1 MDGKEGRVIEEKQL
15 ILKIQRGDRGAFRE
29 LVSQY
34 GPYVFRVAY
43 SVLHDH
49 KEAEDAA
56 QEIFLQV
63 YKSLPGYRFEGFKTW
78 LTRIAIHKS
87 IDLKRKRDRR
97 REEQWDPAEVLHI
110 ASAQE
115 DDVLQQLMDEERKAQ
130 LRTRILTL
138 PPAHRD
144 IITAFYLEG
153 KSYDDIAAEQS
164 IAVKSVES
172 RLYRARSWI
181 REHWKEEEWR

>member
-1 MDGKEGRVIEEKQL
+1 MKQYSAY
-15 ILKIQRGDRGAFRE
+15 IYRI
-29 LVSQY
+29 
-34 GPYVFRVAY
+34 AY
-43 SVLHDH
+43 SVLREA
-49 KEAEDAA
+49 KEAEDAS

-63 YKSLPGYRFEGFKTW
+63 YKSLPGYRYEGFKTW
-78 LTRIAIHKS
+78 LTRIAVHKA

-97 REEQWDPAEVLHI
+97 KEEQWDPAKVLHI
-110 ASAQE
+110 APVHE
-115 DDVLQQLMDEERKAQ
+115 DDTLQQLMDQERKAR
-130 LRTRILTL
+130 LRTRIREL
-138 PPAHRD
+138 PPGHRD

>member
-1 MDGKEGRVIEEKQL
+1 MK
-15 ILKIQRGDRGAFRE
+15 A
-29 LVSQY
+29 Y
-34 GPYVFRVAY
+34 GTYVFRIAY
-43 SVLHDH
+43 SVLHDAN
-49 KEAEDAA
+49 EAEDAS
-56 QEIFLQV
+56 QEIFLQI
-63 YKSLPGYRFEGFKTW
+63 YKSLPGYRNEGFKTW

-97 REEQWDPAEVLHI
+97 KEEQWDPAEVLHI
-110 ASAQE
+110 APVQE
-115 DDVLQQLMDEERKAQ
+115 DDTLQQLMHEERK
-130 LRTRILTL
+130 LRLRSRIKEL
-138 PPAHRD
+138 PPGHRD

-153 KSYDDIAAEQS
+153 KSYDEIAAEYS

>member
-1 MDGKEGRVIEEKQL
+1 MGE
-15 ILKIQRGDRGAFRE
+15 
-29 LVSQY
+29 Y
-34 GPYVFRVAY
+34 GSYVYRVAH
-43 SVLHDH
+43 SVLHDA

-87 IDLKRKRDRR
+87 IDLKRKRERR
-97 REEQWDPAEVLHI
+97 KEEQWDPAKVLHI
-110 ASAQE
+110 APAQE
-115 DDVLQQLMDEERKAQ
+115 DGVLQHLMDEERRSQ
-130 LRTRILTL
+130 LRARILEL
-138 PPAHRD
+138 PPGHRD

-153 KSYDDIAAEQS
+153 KSYEDIAAEQS